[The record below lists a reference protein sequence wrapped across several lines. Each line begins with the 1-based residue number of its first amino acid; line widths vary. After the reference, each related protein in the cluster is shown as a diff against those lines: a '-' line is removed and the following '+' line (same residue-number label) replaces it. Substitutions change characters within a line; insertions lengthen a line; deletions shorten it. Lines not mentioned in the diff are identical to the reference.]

1 MALKLNLPS
10 LFRIKLAIP
19 SLEKLMYF
27 RNTFWKKVETC
38 KRPQNMSGVAKPQG
52 GKEL

>member
-27 RNTFWKKVETC
+27 RNTFWKKVEIC
-38 KRPQNMSGVAKPQG
+38 KRPWNMSGLAKPQG